1 MKYSVWRLSYLTG
14 IKCHWH
20 FQQSVLKHSV
30 SCSPKI
36 YTIWLYLRLITKR
49 EICISHQWS
58 ESLPMSRRIYKVV
71 YSQVCYG
78 QPTSWTTV
86 NPYLYCRILCYIML
100 YCVLL
105 CCSLQNCSIEFYR
118 YVISC
123 SLMFTVP
130 LQWTFSHR
138 LKWIASWQILLALH
152 VHSCSLA
159 TLMLLSPSRL
169 HKNNMSNAVF
179 T

>member
-1 MKYSVWRLSYLTG
+1 
-14 IKCHWH
+14 
-20 FQQSVLKHSV
+20 
-30 SCSPKI
+30 
-36 YTIWLYLRLITKR
+36 
-49 EICISHQWS
+49 
-58 ESLPMSRRIYKVV
+58 MSRRIYKVV
-71 YSQVCYG
+71 CSQVCYG

-100 YCVLL
+100 YCVLF

-123 SLMFTVP
+123 SLIFTVP

-159 TLMLLSPSRL
+159 TLMLLSLSRL
-169 HKNNMSNAVF
+169 HKNNMYVQCSHNLTDVE
-179 T
+179 TQVCPSIWIHKQWCDSTSCKDRWMDR